1 MNLRSFQIQNENL
14 LLISLEL
21 GMDLLLSPEL
31 II

>member
-14 LLISLEL
+14 LLISPEL